1 MADEYGPD
9 LVTVLDDDGNEHTFE
24 LMDAIE
30 TDDGRFVA
38 LLPVY
43 DDPSEEVNDDGE
55 LIILSVDDS
64 TGEELLVQI
73 EDDDLFEEIAGI
85 FEERL
90 SDLFEIE
97 EMEDEADE
105 PLQSSPLP
113 AGYADCRFL
122 TLLQFIIGSSAPGPD
137 CRSPRLCGKKGAGT
151 PRAGTHL
158 LSLVAGYTS
167 GITARRDIAH
177 IKARPSDR
185 GPGFLPLL
193 AGIRQQLPFTSC
205 LFYAGPGRQPPS
217 GRRQSPP
224 GTTRTAP
231 AAARKHSCRRNRQ

>member
-9 LVTVLDDDGNEHTFE
+9 LVTVLDDDGNEYTFE

-97 EMEDEADE
+97 EMEGEADE
-105 PLQSSPLP
+105 PLQ
-113 AGYADCRFL
+113 
-122 TLLQFIIGSSAPGPD
+122 
-137 CRSPRLCGKKGAGT
+137 
-151 PRAGTHL
+151 
-158 LSLVAGYTS
+158 
-167 GITARRDIAH
+167 
-177 IKARPSDR
+177 
-185 GPGFLPLL
+185 
-193 AGIRQQLPFTSC
+193 
-205 LFYAGPGRQPPS
+205 
-217 GRRQSPP
+217 
-224 GTTRTAP
+224 
-231 AAARKHSCRRNRQ
+231 